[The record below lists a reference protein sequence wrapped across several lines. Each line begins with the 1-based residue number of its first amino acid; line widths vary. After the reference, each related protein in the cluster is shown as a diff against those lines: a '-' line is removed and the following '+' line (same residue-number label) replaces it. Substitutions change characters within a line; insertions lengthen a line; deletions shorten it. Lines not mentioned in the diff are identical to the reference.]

1 MNARY
6 LLRRLAQVPPTVLF
20 ILVVVW
26 LLLHLAPGDPL
37 IALAGQYG
45 DEAYYAAMRERFG
58 LDQPLLQQLWT
69 FLGNAVQ
76 GDFGSSYVRGR
87 PAMAV
92 VLERL
97 PATLLLAGSA
107 LAVSTVVGV
116 GLGVLVA
123 GRPGSRTDL
132 LLRVGALTTYATP
145 SFWLAQLV
153 VLCVAFPFGWFP
165 VQGMTDARA
174 GHVGM
179 AAAIDVAR
187 HLVLPAAVLAGSEI
201 ALNMRLVRA
210 GLLDAAR
217 TEYVRM
223 ARAKGLTD
231 LRVLRHALRN
241 VLLPV
246 VTVVGNRV
254 GMFFTGAA
262 LVEIVFAWPGVGRLL
277 LTAAQARDFP
287 VLLAIFVVVAAAVL
301 LANLVVDIVYAWLD
315 PRITYA

>member
-1 MNARY
+1 M
-6 LLRRLAQVPPTVLF
+6 LF

-37 IALAGQYG
+37 VALAGQYG

-69 FLGNAVQ
+69 FLGNALQ
-76 GDFGSSYVRGR
+76 GDFGTSYVRGR

-97 PATLLLAGSA
+97 PATLLLAASA
-107 LAVSTVVGV
+107 LTVSTTVGV
-116 GLGVLVA
+116 GLGILVA
-123 GRPGSRTDL
+123 RRPDSRTDL
-132 LLRVGALTTYATP
+132 ALRAGALATYATP
-145 SFWLAQLV
+145 SFWLAQIA
-153 VLCVAFPFGWFP
+153 VLYVAFPSGWLP
-165 VQGMTDARA
+165 VQGMTDAR
-174 GHVGM
+174 GDHVGI
-179 AAAIDVAR
+179 AAAVDVAR
-187 HLVLPAAVLAGSEI
+187 HLVLPALVLAGSEI

-210 GLLDAAR
+210 GLLDAGR

-231 LRVLRHALRN
+231 RRVLRHALRN
-241 VLLPV
+241 VMLPI
-246 VTVVGNRV
+246 VTVIGNRV

-301 LANLVVDIVYAWLD
+301 LTNLVVDVVYAWLD
-315 PRITYA
+315 PRISYD

>member
-1 MNARY
+1 M
-6 LLRRLAQVPPTVLF
+6 LF

-37 IALAGQYG
+37 VALAGQYG

-69 FLGNAVQ
+69 FLGNALQ
-76 GDFGSSYVRGR
+76 GDFGVSYVRGR

-97 PATLLLAGSA
+97 PATLLLATSA
-107 LAVSTVVGV
+107 LAVSTTVGV
-116 GLGVLVA
+116 GLGILVA
-123 GRPGSRTDL
+123 RRAGSRTDL
-132 LLRVGALTTYATP
+132 VLRVGALATYATP
-145 SFWLAQLV
+145 SFWLAQIV
-153 VLCVAFPFGWFP
+153 VLYVAFPSGWFP

-174 GHVGM
+174 DHVGV
-179 AAAIDVAR
+179 AVALDIAR
-187 HLVLPAAVLAGSEI
+187 HLALPAVVLAGSEI
-201 ALNMRLVRA
+201 ALNLRLVRA

-223 ARAKGLTD
+223 ARAKGLSD
-231 LRVLRHALRN
+231 RRVLRHALRN
-241 VLLPV
+241 VLLPII
-246 VTVVGNRV
+246 TVVGNRV

-277 LTAAQARDFP
+277 LTSAQARDFP
-287 VLLAIFVVVAAAVL
+287 VLLAIFVVVATAVL
-301 LANLVVDIVYAWLD
+301 ITNLVVDVLYAWLD
-315 PRITYA
+315 PRITYG